1 MDLRKIKKL
10 IELVEESGIS
20 ELEVKSGDE
29 AVRIARPTP
38 FAAPTVMPEPQS
50 AAAVTTSAPGPAQA
64 AAPDLEVRAPMA
76 GTFYAAPEPGASV
89 FVAPGQLLQAES
101 VVCIIESMKM
111 MNEIRLD
118 SSGECVEML
127 VANGEP
133 VSARQ
138 LLFRFRSPA

>member
-29 AVRIARPTP
+29 AVRIARPNP
-38 FAAPTVMPEPQS
+38 GGSPGVAPAELPANSPAPANIPRQVEG
-50 AAAVTTSAPGPAQA
+50 AVV
-64 AAPDLEVRAPMA
+64 EVRAPMA
-76 GTFYAAPEPGASV
+76 GTFYVAAEPGAPAFVSV
-89 FVAPGQLLQAES
+89 GQTVAAES

-111 MNEIRLD
+111 MNEIRLEQA
-118 SSGECVEML
+118 GECLEVL
-127 VANGEP
+127 AGNGEP

-138 LLFRFRSPA
+138 LLFRFRAQV